1 MFDELKKYKKNDHFF
16 FSPTDSLEEVCNA
29 PADANGVYVVY
40 ELKNGRITLVYIG
53 SSERGGRV
61 IIKDGFI
68 GLKEAIV
75 HGRNPG
81 KTPRAQEW
89 PVKMLSQNID
99 ALDIYWWITYKGNYK
114 DRPVDVATLLL
125 RIHKHIF
132 GDIPEWNKTVK

>member
-114 DRPVDVATLLL
+114 DRPADVATLLL